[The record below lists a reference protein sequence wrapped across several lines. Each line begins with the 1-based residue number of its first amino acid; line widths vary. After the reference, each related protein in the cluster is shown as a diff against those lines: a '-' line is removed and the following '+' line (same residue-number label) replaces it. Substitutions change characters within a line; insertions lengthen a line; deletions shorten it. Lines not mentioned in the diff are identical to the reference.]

1 MHTLSMHA
9 LLKGCNFFAPLALTL
24 QFLIIIFSYTTTRKR
39 NLKNPKVVIDAIMF
53 HGVGLKIEDVKK
65 LKSFRSY
72 ISSVNKGVDPLFIL
86 FMLVC
91 TMKY

>member
-1 MHTLSMHA
+1 MHLH
-9 LLKGCNFFAPLALTL
+9 
-24 QFLIIIFSYTTTRKR
+24 SYTTTRKN

-72 ISSVNKGVDPLFIL
+72 ISNVNNGIDPLFIL

-91 TMKY
+91 ILI